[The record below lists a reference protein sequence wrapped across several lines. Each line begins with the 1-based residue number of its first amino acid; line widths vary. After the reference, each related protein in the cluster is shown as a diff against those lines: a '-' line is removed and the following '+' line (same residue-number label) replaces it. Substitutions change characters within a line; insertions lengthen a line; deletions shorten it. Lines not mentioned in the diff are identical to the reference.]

1 MDRSALKPVIE
12 AVIFSADSP
21 MSFERIAG
29 VMESEDRD
37 ELRAALKELVE
48 DYQDSGRGIY
58 IEEVAGG
65 FQLRTRPEHA
75 PWIRR
80 LFKIGVQRV
89 SRAALETLSIVAYRQ
104 PLTRAELE
112 EIRGV
117 DSAGVLRTL
126 LEKRL
131 VKIVGRQDAPGRP
144 VVYGTTKEFLETFS
158 LKDLSS
164 LPTLKEIESLE
175 EEIAGSEFVQ
185 GELGEYAASG
195 IVEIDASEAEAALE
209 QAAAEAD
216 ALVKAQKRTEDEAKA
231 AEAAALAGE
240 GSIQG
245 AEAGTGENVVNAEG
259 KEQDGTEENRTEA
272 GAQEGSGEA
281 EETSNSEA
289 EETNSGKAEETNSS
303 EAEGANNG
311 KAEGTSSGKAEGT
324 SSSKAEETN
333 NGKAE
338 GTVLSEA
345 EEDGREELCE
355 SDEAGP
361 DEIEIGESGLE
372 EIKPE
377 VPESEGSGE
386 PESV

>member
-1 MDRSALKPVIE
+1 MDRNALKPVIE

-29 VMESEDRD
+29 VMESEDRE

-175 EEIAGSEFVQ
+175 EEIVGSEFVQ

-231 AEAAALAGE
+231 IEAAALAGE
-240 GSIQG
+240 GSVQG
-245 AEAGTGENVVNAEG
+245 EGAGINENDVNEEG
-259 KEQDGTEENRTEA
+259 KEQDGTEENSAEA
-272 GAQEGSGEA
+272 GAQEGGSDGEA
-281 EETSNSEA
+281 EEA
-289 EETNSGKAEETNSS
+289 NSS
-303 EAEGANNG
+303 KTEEA
-311 KAEGTSSGKAEGT
+311 
-324 SSSKAEETN
+324 
-333 NGKAE
+333 
-338 GTVLSEA
+338 VVSEA
-345 EEDGREELCE
+345 EEDGEEELCE
-355 SDEAGP
+355 ITESELDKSELEEIEP
-361 DEIEIGESGLE
+361 DEIETSESELE
-372 EIKPE
+372 EIEPE
-377 VPESEGSGE
+377 GPEPEGSPEPEKSGN

>member
-1 MDRSALKPVIE
+1 MDRNALKPVIE

-37 ELRAALKELVE
+37 EVRAALKELIE
-48 DYQDSGRGIY
+48 DYQDSHRGIY

-65 FQLRTRPEHA
+65 YQIRTRPEHA

-89 SRAALETLSIVAYRQ
+89 SRAALESLSIVAYRQ

-164 LPTLKEIESLE
+164 LPTLKEIDALE
-175 EEIAGSEFVQ
+175 EEIVGSEFIQ

-216 ALVKAQKRTEDEAKA
+216 ALVKAQKRAEEDEKA
-231 AEAAALAGE
+231 AEAAATAIGLE
-240 GSIQG
+240 GNTEDAASE
-245 AEAGTGENVVNAEG
+245 AEE
-259 KEQDGTEENRTEA
+259 KESDGTEEDGAEAKTQEACFDGEASKEESGEAVLCQDEA
-272 GAQEGSGEA
+272 GAEG
-281 EETSNSEA
+281 
-289 EETNSGKAEETNSS
+289 
-303 EAEGANNG
+303 
-311 KAEGTSSGKAEGT
+311 
-324 SSSKAEETN
+324 
-333 NGKAE
+333 
-338 GTVLSEA
+338 
-345 EEDGREELCE
+345 DGQTE
-355 SDEAGP
+355 
-361 DEIEIGESGLE
+361 
-372 EIKPE
+372 
-377 VPESEGSGE
+377 E
-386 PESV
+386 PE

>member
-1 MDRSALKPVIE
+1 MNKNALKPVIE
-12 AVIFSADSP
+12 ALIFSADSP
-21 MSFERIAG
+21 MSFDRIAG
-29 VMESEDRD
+29 VVESEDRG
-37 ELRAALKELVE
+37 ELQAALKELIDE
-48 DYQDSGRGIY
+48 YGDSGRGIY

-65 FQLRTRPEHA
+65 YQLRTRAEHA

-175 EEIAGSEFVQ
+175 EEIIGSEFVQ

-216 ALVKAQKRTEDEAKA
+216 ALVKAHKRTEEEAKA
-231 AEAAALAGE
+231 AEATELAGNVQADNAQACE
-240 GSIQG
+240 DNNAQAA
-245 AEAGTGENVVNAEG
+245 AEADALVKAQ
-259 KEQDGTEENRTEA
+259 KRTEEEVRVAATAVCEGD
-272 GAQEGSGEA
+272 GAQA
-281 EETSNSEA
+281 
-289 EETNSGKAEETNSS
+289 
-303 EAEGANNG
+303 
-311 KAEGTSSGKAEGT
+311 
-324 SSSKAEETN
+324 
-333 NGKAE
+333 
-338 GTVLSEA
+338 
-345 EEDGREELCE
+345 D
-355 SDEAGP
+355 AG
-361 DEIEIGESGLE
+361 DIENKVKG
-372 EIKPE
+372 
-377 VPESEGSGE
+377 
-386 PESV
+386 

>member
-1 MDRSALKPVIE
+1 MDRNALKPVIE

-48 DYQDSGRGIY
+48 DYQDTGRGIY

-65 FQLRTRPEHA
+65 FQLRTRAEHA

-185 GELGEYAASG
+185 GELGEYVASG

-216 ALVKAQKRTEDEAKA
+216 ALVKAQKRSEDEARA
-231 AEAAALAGE
+231 IEAATLAGR
-240 GSIQG
+240 GGVQG
-245 AEAGTGENVVNAEG
+245 EENGVNSTG
-259 KEQDGTEENRTEA
+259 KEHDGTEEDSAEA
-272 GAQEGSGEA
+272 RSQNPEGANSGEA
-281 EETSNSEA
+281 EETGCGEEGAEQEPCESEETGSEA
-289 EETNSGKAEETNSS
+289 AEP
-303 EAEGANNG
+303 
-311 KAEGTSSGKAEGT
+311 
-324 SSSKAEETN
+324 
-333 NGKAE
+333 
-338 GTVLSEA
+338 
-345 EEDGREELCE
+345 EED
-355 SDEAGP
+355 
-361 DEIEIGESGLE
+361 
-372 EIKPE
+372 
-377 VPESEGSGE
+377 EGSGE
-386 PESV
+386 PEPV

>member
-1 MDRSALKPVIE
+1 MNKNALKPVIE
-12 AVIFSADSP
+12 ALIFSADSP
-21 MSFERIAG
+21 MSFDRIAG
-29 VMESEDRD
+29 VVESEDRG
-37 ELRAALKELVE
+37 ELQAALKELIDE
-48 DYQDSGRGIY
+48 YGDSGRGIY

-65 FQLRTRPEHA
+65 YQLRTRAEHA

-175 EEIAGSEFVQ
+175 EEIIGSEFIQ

-216 ALVKAQKRTEDEAKA
+216 ALVKAQKRTEEEAKAADAAEQKGEACEDSDAQASAEPGALVKAQKRTEEEAKA
-231 AEAAALAGE
+231 AEAAE
-240 GSIQG
+240 Q
-245 AEAGTGENVVNAEG
+245 TG
-259 KEQDGTEENRTEA
+259 
-272 GAQEGSGEA
+272 
-281 EETSNSEA
+281 
-289 EETNSGKAEETNSS
+289 
-303 EAEGANNG
+303 
-311 KAEGTSSGKAEGT
+311 
-324 SSSKAEETN
+324 
-333 NGKAE
+333 
-338 GTVLSEA
+338 
-345 EEDGREELCE
+345 
-355 SDEAGP
+355 
-361 DEIEIGESGLE
+361 
-372 EIKPE
+372 
-377 VPESEGSGE
+377 
-386 PESV
+386 